1 MAGRVYTIGH
11 SNLETGRLVDLL
23 RANGVD
29 TVVDVRSQPF
39 SKLYPRFNRREL
51 GEALRLEHIRY
62 SFMGDSL
69 GGRPAAREFYD
80 DDGHVSYARWA
91 RSGDFQ
97 DGLRRLRSAATRYT
111 VALLCSE
118 EDPSHCHR
126 HLLIAR
132 ELAFQGWPPSDILH
146 IRGDGRVVP
155 SGELGQQ
162 ASLLGESG
170 WRSPQSVLHKVRPST
185 SSAV

>member
-1 MAGRVYTIGH
+1 MESRLFTIGH
-11 SNLETGRLVDLL
+11 SNLEIDRLIELL

-51 GEALRLEHIRY
+51 SEALKGAGLRY
-62 SFMGDSL
+62 AFMGDSL
-69 GGRPAAREFYD
+69 GGRPEDAGHYD
-80 DDGHVSYARWA
+80 ADGHVNYGRW
-91 RSGDFQ
+91 SQSPEFQ
-97 DGLRRLRSAATRYT
+97 TGLQRVAAEATRCSL
-111 VALLCSE
+111 ALLCSE
-118 EDPSHCHR
+118 EDPSACHR

-132 ELAFQGWPPSDILH
+132 ELTSQGWPVSNILH
-146 IRGDGRVVP
+146 IRADGRVVP

-162 ASLLGESG
+162 ASLLGASG
-170 WRSPQSVLHKVRPST
+170 WRSPQSVSHKVRPST